1 MSTNTL
7 HTSTTLKDALFS
19 LPPGMPVG
27 SSHLREFGVSRQLA
41 HHYVLSGWLKH
52 LGSGYYL
59 RLGDNLTK
67 TGSVATLQSNGVK
80 VHIGGKSALD
90 LKGFTQYLRLG
101 GETLTL
107 YGAGVRKVPEW
118 LQEQFKVSL
127 SNSSL
132 FDEPEEFAAKFGL
145 SRLNNEVHDPFVSE
159 PERAVLELLDLVP
172 QKQTLEEARQIMDGL
187 RALRSKKLE
196 EMLTHCKKIKVKRL
210 FWLMADELQLPAL
223 KKLDRA
229 AIDFGAKADYILQG
243 EKILVLR
250 NPNG

>member
-1 MSTNTL
+1 MSNNTL

-19 LPPGMPVG
+19 LPQGMPVG

-59 RLGDNLTK
+59 RLGDSLTN
-67 TGSVATLQSNGVK
+67 TGTVAALQSNGVK
-80 VHIGGKSALD
+80 VHIGGKSALT
-90 LKGFTQYLRLG
+90 LKGFTHYLSMG

-107 YGAGVRKVPEW
+107 YGVGVRKLPEW

-132 FDEPEEFAAKFGL
+132 LDEPEEFAEKFGL
-145 SRLNNEVHDPFVSE
+145 SRLNNEVHAPFVSE

-187 RALRSKKLE
+187 QSLRSKKLE
-196 EMLTHCKKIKVKRL
+196 EMMSHCKKIKVKRL
-210 FWLMADELQLPAL
+210 FWLMADELQLPAI